1 MYLSILFLP
10 LLGSM
15 VSGLLGRKIGV
26 NGSHLFTS
34 ICLIISCILTII
46 AFYEIIISGSAVTIN
61 ISNWI
66 NSENFYIL

>member
-1 MYLSILFLP
+1 MYLSILLLP

-26 NGSHLFTS
+26 KGSHLFTTA
-34 ICLIISCILTII
+34 CLLISSCLTVI

-61 ISNWI
+61 ITNWV